1 MEAIASAKGW
11 APSGSGGEKF
21 TGYEFSSGK
30 TETAGDFAS
39 VGHVE
44 SQPMTSVVGNG
55 NGGYWKQLVQ
65 HWHATVTYCAVFW
78 TFGLCV
84 AFLGPTLL
92 DLGCLTSSDMRH
104 ISWVFLA
111 QLFCSLVGATVAG
124 YLARK
129 LVFST
134 LQCNQEQG
142 VPGAGG
148 TAPQM
153 LSNPRTRPLH
163 SLKIPTMGQSP

>member
-11 APSGSGGEKF
+11 APAGSGGEKF
-21 TGYEFSSGK
+21 TGYEFSSSGGDR
-30 TETAGDFAS
+30 TETADDFAS
-39 VGHVE
+39 LGHVE
-44 SQPMTSVVGNG
+44 TRPMTSAVGS
-55 NGGYWKQLVQ
+55 GGDEEDGAAVGGGGVSYWKLFVQ

-104 ISWVFLA
+104 LSWVFLA
-111 QLFCSLVGATVAG
+111 QLLCSLVGATVAG

-129 LVFST
+129 SVLLLCFLVRFHSSYY
-134 LQCNQEQG
+134 
-142 VPGAGG
+142 G
-148 TAPQM
+148 T
-153 LSNPRTRPLH
+153 
-163 SLKIPTMGQSP
+163 

>member
-11 APSGSGGEKF
+11 APSGSAGGEKF
-21 TGYEFSSGK
+21 TGYDFSSGK

-44 SQPMTSVVGNG
+44 TRPVTSAAGTGNG
-55 NGGYWKQLVQ
+55 SYWKLLVQ
-65 HWHATVTYCAVFW
+65 NWHATVTYCAVFW

-129 LVFST
+129 
-134 LQCNQEQG
+134 
-142 VPGAGG
+142 
-148 TAPQM
+148 
-153 LSNPRTRPLH
+153 
-163 SLKIPTMGQSP
+163 

>member
-1 MEAIASAKGW
+1 MEAMASAKGW
-11 APSGSGGEKF
+11 EPAGSGSDKF
-21 TGYEFSSGK
+21 TGYEFSSGR
-30 TETAGDFAS
+30 TETAGDFSS

-44 SQPMTSVVGNG
+44 SRAVTSMGDGNG
-55 NGGYWKQLVQ
+55 DGGGYWKLLLQ

-129 LVFST
+129 SVLPHHSIIIKITRRPWKAKVIWQRRLDFRN
-134 LQCNQEQG
+134 LHL
-142 VPGAGG
+142 GAFL
-148 TAPQM
+148 P
-153 LSNPRTRPLH
+153 
-163 SLKIPTMGQSP
+163 

>member
-11 APSGSGGEKF
+11 APSDGEKF
-21 TGYEFSSGK
+21 TGYEFSGGGGRTS

-39 VGHVE
+39 VGGVE
-44 SQPMTSVVGNG
+44 TRQPGAAGVDGGDGV
-55 NGGYWKQLVQ
+55 GYWRLFVQ

-92 DLGCLTSSDMRH
+92 DLGCLTSSDLRH

-129 LVFST
+129 YVSI
-134 LQCNQEQG
+134 
-142 VPGAGG
+142 
-148 TAPQM
+148 
-153 LSNPRTRPLH
+153 TRRIQL
-163 SLKIPTMGQSP
+163 

>member
-11 APSGSGGEKF
+11 APSGSAGGDKF
-21 TGYEFSSGK
+21 TGYDFTSGK
-30 TETAGDFAS
+30 TETAADFAS
-39 VGHVE
+39 FGQVE
-44 SQPMTSVVGNG
+44 TRPVTSVVAGGGNG
-55 NGGYWKQLVQ
+55 GGASGYWKQLVQ
-65 HWHATVTYCAVFW
+65 NWHATVTYCAVFW

-129 LVFST
+129 
-134 LQCNQEQG
+134 
-142 VPGAGG
+142 
-148 TAPQM
+148 
-153 LSNPRTRPLH
+153 
-163 SLKIPTMGQSP
+163 

>member
-1 MEAIASAKGW
+1 MEAISSAKGW
-11 APSGSGGEKF
+11 APPGSGDEKF
-21 TGYEFSSGK
+21 TGYEFNGGGGERA
-30 TETAGDFAS
+30 ETAADFVS
-39 VGHVE
+39 LGHVDTR
-44 SQPMTSVVGNG
+44 PMTSS
-55 NGGYWKQLVQ
+55 NGGDVGGASGYWRLLVQ
-65 HWHATVTYCAVFW
+65 HWHETVTYCAVFW

-129 LVFST
+129 
-134 LQCNQEQG
+134 
-142 VPGAGG
+142 
-148 TAPQM
+148 
-153 LSNPRTRPLH
+153 
-163 SLKIPTMGQSP
+163 

>member
-11 APSGSGGEKF
+11 APSGPGSEKF
-21 TGYEFSSGK
+21 TGYEFSSGR

-44 SQPMTSVVGNG
+44 TRPMASTAAGNDNG
-55 NGGYWKQLVQ
+55 GGGEGGGGYWKLLMQ

-92 DLGCLTSSDMRH
+92 DLGCLTSSDLRH

-129 LVFST
+129 
-134 LQCNQEQG
+134 
-142 VPGAGG
+142 
-148 TAPQM
+148 
-153 LSNPRTRPLH
+153 
-163 SLKIPTMGQSP
+163 

>member
-11 APSGSGGEKF
+11 APSGSGSDKF

-44 SQPMTSVVGNG
+44 TRPMTTAVDSGDT
-55 NGGYWKQLVQ
+55 GGYWKLLVQ
-65 HWHATVTYCAVFW
+65 HWHATITYCAVFW

-92 DLGCLTSSDMRH
+92 DLGCLTSSDLRQ

-111 QLFCSLVGATVAG
+111 QLFCSLVGATAAG

-129 LVFST
+129 SV
-134 LQCNQEQG
+134 
-142 VPGAGG
+142 
-148 TAPQM
+148 
-153 LSNPRTRPLH
+153 
-163 SLKIPTMGQSP
+163 

>member
-11 APSGSGGEKF
+11 APSGSGSEKF

-44 SQPMTSVVGNG
+44 TQPVTSVVGNG
-55 NGGYWKQLVQ
+55 NGGYWKLLVQ

-84 AFLGPTLL
+84 SFLGPTLL

-111 QLFCSLVGATVAG
+111 QLLCSLVGATMAG

-134 LQCNQEQG
+134 LHCYSYSRI
-142 VPGAGG
+142 
-148 TAPQM
+148 TILPQ
-153 LSNPRTRPLH
+153 LGSCLASGSAR
-163 SLKIPTMGQSP
+163 

>member
-11 APSGSGGEKF
+11 APSGSGNDKF

-44 SQPMTSVVGNG
+44 TRPVTSAMGGNG
-55 NGGYWKQLVQ
+55 DGGGYWKQLVQ

-92 DLGCLTSSDMRH
+92 DLGCLTSSDLRH

-111 QLFCSLVGATVAG
+111 QLFCSLVGATAAG

-129 LVFST
+129 LVLPFTNIAS
-134 LQCNQEQG
+134 
-142 VPGAGG
+142 
-148 TAPQM
+148 
-153 LSNPRTRPLH
+153 
-163 SLKIPTMGQSP
+163 

>member
-11 APSGSGGEKF
+11 APPGSGNEQF

-44 SQPMTSVVGNG
+44 TQSVVASG
-55 NGGYWKQLVQ
+55 NGGYWKLLMQ

-129 LVFST
+129 SVFVT
-134 LQCNQEQG
+134 LYTVTRITNIYSWA
-142 VPGAGG
+142 PAFLANSAAG
-148 TAPQM
+148 
-153 LSNPRTRPLH
+153 
-163 SLKIPTMGQSP
+163 